1 MHTFPL
7 VINCL
12 LSPLCMCEQKCEYGS
27 PEDFLCRALDAPQ
40 QQAVCNAVSL
50 LRKIGAC
57 QQDSYA
63 LTPLGHHL
71 AALPVNVKI
80 GKMLIFGAIFGCLEP
95 IVSIFRYF
103 CHNFSPL
110 CCSKHVR
117 LSFFCGILL
126 KDALNIIFNLFLLF
140 RPPSQRPCLRSPPL
154 LLLWAERRRP
164 IWLNLL

>member
-1 MHTFPL
+1 MC
-7 VINCL
+7 V
-12 LSPLCMCEQKCEYGS
+12 CEQKCEYGS
-27 PEDFLCRALDAPQ
+27 PEDFLCRALDPPQ

-80 GKMLIFGAIFGCLEP
+80 GKMLIFGAIFGCLET
-95 IVSIFRYF
+95 IVSIFCSVLHNF
-103 CHNFSPL
+103 CHHFSPS
-110 CCSKHVR
+110 CHSKHVK
-117 LSFFCGILL
+117 LSFFCGILF
-126 KDALNIIFNLFLLF
+126 KDALNNIFCLFLLF